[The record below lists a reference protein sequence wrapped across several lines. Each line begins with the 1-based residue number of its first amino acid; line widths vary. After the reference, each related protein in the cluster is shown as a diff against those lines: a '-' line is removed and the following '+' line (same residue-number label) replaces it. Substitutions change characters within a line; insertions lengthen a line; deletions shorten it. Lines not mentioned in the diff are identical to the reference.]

1 MTRYSLTQLANLI
14 DHTNLHP
21 EATGEDITTLCQEAC
36 DHGFKMVAI
45 NQVQTTLCH
54 QLLKETPVHVGA
66 AISFPLGQTS
76 IATKVF
82 ETKDALVQGADE
94 IDYVVNLTKVKEHDW
109 SYVEEEMRA
118 LVTLCRQEGALIK
131 VIFENGYLTEE
142 EKIALCQI
150 AKKVQPDFIKTA
162 TGFGPSGATL
172 ADVRLMKEAVGSTVQ
187 VKAAGRI
194 RTAEAFKQFV
204 AAGATRIGTSSGI
217 TIMQELAAEATDG
230 YVEI

>member
-1 MTRYSLTQLANLI
+1 MTRYTLAQLANLI

-21 EATGEDITTLCQEAC
+21 EATGEEITALCQEARRY
-36 DHGFKMVAI
+36 GFKMVAI
-45 NQVQTTLCH
+45 NQVQTALCH

-76 IATKVF
+76 IAAKVF
-82 ETKDALVQGADE
+82 ETKDALSQGADE

-109 SYVEEEMRA
+109 AYLEAEMQA
-118 LVTLCRQEGALIK
+118 LVSLCHQQGALIK
-131 VIFENGYLTEE
+131 VIFENGYLTDE
-142 EKIALCQI
+142 EKRTLCQI

-172 ADVRLMKEAVGSTVQ
+172 ADVRLMKKAVGQKVQ
-187 VKAAGRI
+187 VKAAGGI
-194 RTAEAFKQFV
+194 RSAEAFKQFL

-217 TIMQELAAEATDG
+217 TILQELTAEANEG

>member
-1 MTRYSLTQLANLI
+1 M
-14 DHTNLHP
+14 
-21 EATGEDITTLCQEAC
+21 
-36 DHGFKMVAI
+36 
-45 NQVQTTLCH
+45 
-54 QLLKETPVHVGA
+54 
-66 AISFPLGQTS
+66 
-76 IATKVF
+76 
-82 ETKDALVQGADE
+82 
-94 IDYVVNLTKVKEHDW
+94 VNLTKVKEHDW
-109 SYVEEEMRA
+109 SYVEEEMHA

-150 AKKVQPDFIKTA
+150 AKKVRPDFIKTA
-162 TGFGPSGATL
+162 TGFGPGGATL

-187 VKAAGRI
+187 VKAAGGI